1 MPFYLGERVN
11 LRFEGDAATSRLTV
25 GTTVYT
31 VHNGGLT
38 LHRDGGL
45 TAIIQLPNT
54 VGAVDYVFTDASEI
68 EDRGRLRVVGERRVE
83 GETSPG
89 PRPPTAEPPAPVV
102 PIIPPFDSGT
112 VELG

>member
-45 TAIIQLPNT
+45 TAIVQLPNT
-54 VGAVDYVFTDASEI
+54 VGAVDYVFTDASEV

-83 GETSPG
+83 GETSPESVAS
-89 PRPPTAEPPAPVV
+89 TAESLAQIAP
-102 PIIPPFDSGT
+102 ITAPFDSGA

>member
-25 GTTVYT
+25 GMTVYT

-45 TAIIQLPNT
+45 TAIVQLPNT
-54 VGAVDYVFTDASEI
+54 VGAVDYVFTDASEV

-83 GETSPG
+83 GETSP
-89 PRPPTAEPPAPVV
+89 EPVASDAQSPAPVMPV
-102 PIIPPFDSGT
+102 GGPLLLPAPG
-112 VELG
+112 

>member
-45 TAIIQLPNT
+45 TAIVQLPNT
-54 VGAVDYVFTDASEI
+54 VGVVDYVFTDASEV
-68 EDRGRLRVVGERRVE
+68 EDRGKLRVVGERRVE
-83 GETSPG
+83 GETSPESV
-89 PRPPTAEPPAPVV
+89 TSTTEPPAPIV
-102 PIIPPFDSGT
+102 PITAPFDSGA